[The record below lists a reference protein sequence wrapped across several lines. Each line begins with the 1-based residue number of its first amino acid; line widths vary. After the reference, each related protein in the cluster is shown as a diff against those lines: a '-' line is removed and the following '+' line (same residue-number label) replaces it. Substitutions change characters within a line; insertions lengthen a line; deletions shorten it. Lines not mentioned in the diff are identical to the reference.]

1 MNLILIY
8 FDMIKYG
15 RFSRGILSK
24 RFRNLVPVV
33 GANMSR
39 ASFGPT
45 IGKLRIVHIPEAG
58 VLRDVPRGCK
68 ILACTILCGL
78 TAPWANRLTS
88 MDTRKNLQV
97 WTRWEAYI
105 YLPF

>member
-1 MNLILIY
+1 M
-8 FDMIKYG
+8 
-15 RFSRGILSK
+15 
-24 RFRNLVPVV
+24 V

-97 WTRWEAYI
+97 LDKVGSIYIPPFLRQIDVYYWYTSGIFSANRVYIPPETRNS
-105 YLPF
+105 